1 MNSSSLTS
9 GPDDFVDGD
18 GDAED
23 DDEENDSG
31 EGFTLALLC
40 AGVLVVVVPADAA
53 GNVLEEVDVMV

>member
-1 MNSSSLTS
+1 MGT
-9 GPDDFVDGD
+9 
-18 GDAED
+18 ATED